1 MLGATGCRAG
11 RCESA
16 RRRTRTSASSAGR
29 RTQSWR
35 QLSCS
40 GGATPGSTS
49 KRRGTPSRSRRS
61 TSSACS
67 GQRSTTTSRLSV
79 DHSRWLTVSVVT
91 ILLVARS
98 YPRDEMLYGIHTVR
112 VAGVGNLAR
121 PLRVHYGIA
130 LRKHSYSNGR
140 SSDITGLLRSSVRF
154 VTSRSCKGAIAEM
167 TRPYLPRVVHKGE
180 EARVQR
186 TEDCRPH

>member
-1 MLGATGCRAG
+1 
-11 RCESA
+11 
-16 RRRTRTSASSAGR
+16 
-29 RTQSWR
+29 
-35 QLSCS
+35 
-40 GGATPGSTS
+40 
-49 KRRGTPSRSRRS
+49 
-61 TSSACS
+61 
-67 GQRSTTTSRLSV
+67 QRSTTTSRLSV
-79 DHSRWLTVSVVT
+79 DHSRWLAVSVVT

-98 YPRDEMLYGIHTVR
+98 YPPDEMLYDIHTVR

-140 SSDITGLLRSSVRF
+140 SSDITALLRSSFRF
-154 VTSRSCKGAIAEM
+154 VTCRSCKGAIAEM

-186 TEDCRPH
+186 TEDCRPHDPDVHRDRDRGGAVGPPFAGRSDRPRVRSASQLS